1 MSRDALHR
9 DTDGDAVLAH
19 LPGPVPEVEIQVWS
33 GRGLVARVDEAMAI
47 YVAAMGYHA
56 SAGRARAAATRS
68 HTRYPGFA
76 SVAAVHVPTDTLLG
90 FGYGYSSRP
99 GQWWHDLVRR
109 AVAPETADH
118 WMGDAFE
125 LSELHVSPGSQ
136 ARGLGRAVLRELSV
150 RTACSTML
158 LSTPDADT
166 RAFRLYT
173 DLGFVPLARRH
184 RFPGDNRPFAV
195 LGARLPLD
203 APGRHRT
210 ERP

>member
-1 MSRDALHR
+1 MSS
-9 DTDGDAVLAH
+9 AVVLR
-19 LPGPVPEVEIQVWS
+19 LPGPSPEVEVQVWP
-33 GRGLVARVDEAMAI
+33 GTELVARVDEAMAV

-76 SVAAVHVPTDTLLG
+76 SVAAVHTPTDRLLG

-109 AVAPETADH
+109 AVTPATAEL
-118 WMGDAFE
+118 WMTDAFE
-125 LSELHVSPGSQ
+125 LSELHVAPESQ
-136 ARGLGRAVLRELSV
+136 AQGLGRALLGELAR
-150 RTACSTML
+150 RTCDATML
-158 LSTPDADT
+158 LSTPDAET

-184 RFPGDNRPFAV
+184 RFPGDGRPFAV
-195 LGARLPLD
+195 LGARLPLVP
-203 APGRHRT
+203 PGRHRQA
-210 ERP
+210 R

>member
-1 MSRDALHR
+1 VSAAASVR
-9 DTDGDAVLAH
+9 
-19 LPGPVPEVEIQVWS
+19 LPGPHPDVELQVWPGS
-33 GRGLVARVDEAMAI
+33 ELTARVDDAMAI

-76 SVAAVHVPTDTLLG
+76 SVAAVHLPSNRLVG

-109 AVAPETADH
+109 AVEPGTADA

-125 LSELHVSPGSQ
+125 LSELHVSPDSQ
-136 ARGLGRAVLRELSV
+136 GQGIGRAVL
-150 RTACSTML
+150 TALADRVEESTML
-158 LSTPDADT
+158 LSTPDAET

-173 DLGFVPLARRH
+173 DLGFVALARRH
-184 RFPGDNRPFAV
+184 RFPGDGRPFAV
-195 LGARLPLD
+195 LGARLPL
-203 APGRHRT
+203 APPGRHRS
-210 ERP
+210 PA